1 MINGMFKSLAVA
13 GAILLSGAQAT
24 MAQQQVA
31 IFAGG
36 CFWCVESD
44 F

>member
-1 MINGMFKSLAVA
+1 LLALATSLSMPANAVA
-13 GAILLSGAQAT
+13 AERQS
-24 MAQQQVA
+24 A

-44 F
+44 FDHVLPEP